1 LLKQYVAQ
9 LIFFSKT
16 LTRSFAFREY
26 LAEDR
31 DMKFPNLAWAL
42 KAKKLPQYRAARAVG
57 ISAAAF
63 SRGLAGE
70 RQFTVEQRYAIAK
83 LLDLSAVWLFS
94 EIRAPRRRRVL
105 TSQTRPE
112 A

>member
-1 LLKQYVAQ
+1 
-9 LIFFSKT
+9 
-16 LTRSFAFREY
+16 
-26 LAEDR
+26 
-31 DMKFPNLAWAL
+31 MKFPNLAWAL

-70 RQFTVEQRYAIAK
+70 RHFTAEQRYAIAK

-94 EIRAPRRRRVL
+94 EIKAPRRRRAL
-105 TSQTRPE
+105 TSQARLE